1 MEKRK
6 YIVLLAAVLLVIGA
20 PSLLFAGGG
29 IPTATKE
36 SIRVGEQ
43 DCQLNVAYNQLGDEI
58 LRVSATTLNAVDD
71 GIICNFNCDEGCRTL
86 CFGGLRPDPPELDF
100 LSATA
105 RHSPGPDWCN
115 NDSIVRT
122 FFDQTVVCE
131 KKDCK
136 PNKNGTYDCT
146 NAFGIGTGPGK
157 CEFRDS
163 VHRRTAERL
172 GNNTQICVN
181 DRLGRRGCLGTP

>member
-6 YIVLLAAVLLVIGA
+6 YIVLLAAMLLVIGA

-29 IPTATKE
+29 IPTAIKE
-36 SIRVGEQ
+36 SFRVGEQ
-43 DCQLNVAYNQLGDEI
+43 DCQLNVAFDQLGDSI
-58 LRVSATTLNAVDD
+58 LATSATTLNSEDD
-71 GIICNFNCDEGCRTL
+71 GFTCYLDCGEGGECKTFCNRSGGGCIDCR
-86 CFGGLRPDPPELDF
+86 
-100 LSATA
+100 SAA
-105 RHSPGPDWCN
+105 AAAPAGPSWCN

-122 FFDQTVVCE
+122 RFDQTVVCE

-136 PNKNGTYDCT
+136 PNRKGTYDCT
-146 NAFGIGTGPGK
+146 TAYGTGPGK

-172 GNNTQICVN
+172 GNNTQICVTP
-181 DRLGRRGCLGTP
+181 RTGPRYCLGTP

>member
-6 YIVLLAAVLLVIGA
+6 YIVLLAAMLLVTGV

-29 IPTATKE
+29 TPTATRE
-36 SIRVGEQ
+36 SFRIGEQ
-43 DCQLNVAYNQLGDEI
+43 NCQLNVAFNQLKDRI
-58 LRVSATTLNAVDD
+58 LAVSATTLDSVDD
-71 GIICNFNCDEGCRTL
+71 GIICFVNCGEGDCTNANTS
-86 CFGGLRPDPPELDF
+86 CSVPGPPEF
-100 LSATA
+100 SATA
-105 RHSPGPDWCN
+105 RASTDPSWCN
-115 NDSIVRT
+115 NDSIVPT

-146 NAFGIGTGPGK
+146 TAYGTGPGK

-172 GNNTQICVN
+172 GNNTQICVTP
-181 DRLGRRGCLGTP
+181 RTGPRYCLGTP